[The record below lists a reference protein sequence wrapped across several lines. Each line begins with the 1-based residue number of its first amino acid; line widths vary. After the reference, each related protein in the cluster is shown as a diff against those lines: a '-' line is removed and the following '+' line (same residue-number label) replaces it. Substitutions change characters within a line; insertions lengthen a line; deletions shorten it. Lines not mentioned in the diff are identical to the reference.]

1 MRKNGIRRKRNKNL
15 YIMIRVIFK
24 KNLPK
29 DCHLLKTIITY
40 DPPPT
45 QYDESDDIERTKTI
59 KKKPQK
65 NNWGEITIN
74 ME

>member
-1 MRKNGIRRKRNKNL
+1 
-15 YIMIRVIFK
+15 MIRVIFK

-29 DCHLLKTIITY
+29 ECNLLKTIITY
-40 DPPPT
+40 NPHPT

-59 KKKPQK
+59 KPKKK
-65 NNWGEITIN
+65 SNWGEITIN

>member
-1 MRKNGIRRKRNKNL
+1 
-15 YIMIRVIFK
+15 MIRVVFK

-40 DPPPT
+40 NPHPT
-45 QYDESDDIERTKTI
+45 QYDESDDIERSKTI
-59 KKKPQK
+59 KKKKDIKK
-65 NNWGEITIN
+65 NKWGEITIN